1 MVRGMRLPL
10 GFPAEGFES
19 GLAYR
24 PSADDIFVASY
35 PKFGTTWLQYIVYLL
50 IRGRPLAAGE
60 SLTEVF
66 PHLEEVGADAV
77 AARPLPRLIKT
88 HLGFDLTPYAAD
100 ARYLVVLRNPFD
112 CAVSFYHHTQ
122 GFPRHYD
129 FAEGSFAAFFDC
141 FIRGEVDFGGYFEHL
156 LSWQAASSRANVRLM
171 TYESMRREP
180 RPALRDIA
188 GFLGERA
195 AAAVATEAG
204 QDRILRE
211 TSLAAMQRD
220 QQRWSSERPAWAT
233 RFVRK
238 GTVGDWRS
246 LFTAGQARAL
256 LAEFEGQLAGT
267 PLIALWPEVLEEARA
282 FAGGR
287 SIPVKSP

>member
-1 MVRGMRLPL
+1 L
-10 GFPAEGFES
+10 
-19 GLAYR
+19 
-24 PSADDIFVASY
+24 
-35 PKFGTTWLQYIVYLL
+35 WYIP
-50 IRGRPLAAGE
+50 RPLADDTINERPVGPGQTPDHPPGLGQQDSAGRPATGR
-60 SLTEVF
+60 SPDDGRGHARTPRMGTPGISGPGRGLGPRRMT
-66 PHLEEVGADAV
+66 AV
-77 AARPLPRLIKT
+77 PRPRLIKT
-88 HLGFDLTPYAAD
+88 HLGFDLTPYAA
-100 ARYLVVLRNPFD
+100 AASYLVVLRNPFD

-129 FAEGSFAAFFDC
+129 FAQGSFAAFFDC

-156 LSWQAASSRANVRLM
+156 LSWHAASSRANVRLM

-188 GFLGERA
+188 SFLGGRA
-195 AAAVATEAG
+195 AAAVATDAG
-204 QDRILRE
+204 QDAILCE

-238 GTVGDWRS
+238 GAVGDWRS

-256 LAEFEGQLAGT
+256 LAEFESRLAGT

-282 FAGGR
+282 FAGGH
-287 SIPVKSP
+287 SIPVQSP